1 MNFYNNFDN
10 CQEAVI
16 DSLKLLLYQRHENI
30 FDRIDFENDAIY
42 QEPLLFAYITQ
53 SNDDWLDSII
63 YGYEKIPKDKI
74 SVFSNNKGIIYIP
87 QIGYFYTDR
96 FSQKLYLEKNNENF
110 IIKDDNNFEVFFK
123 FEPLFFLDENIEL
136 IKTQYPLLESLF
148 KNNSE
153 TVVDVKIDEIY
164 YKHIEHFNVALEK
177 IKETSNEYF
186 NLIKKAVKK
195 VIIYNGE
202 PYSFAAIQA
211 HNMIFLNANTN
222 DNEIFFLDHILHEG
236 AHVIFNTLT
245 YHSKMDLFTVPFKTQ
260 LSTITKDES
269 DHGELYGRFHGMF
282 TQSNIN
288 QCMEICIEKN
298 VFEGRQ
304 HKELLGRFSSNMKR
318 FKSGI
323 DKFNISGLYQEE
335 GKKWYNFFSKRY
347 NEIYDRKKDL
357 INSYNV
363 SNQPYVFSYE
373 VFDKTNP

>member
-136 IKTQYPLLESLF
+136 IKTQHPLLESLF

-245 YHSKMDLFTVPFKTQ
+245 YNSKMDLFTVPFKTQ